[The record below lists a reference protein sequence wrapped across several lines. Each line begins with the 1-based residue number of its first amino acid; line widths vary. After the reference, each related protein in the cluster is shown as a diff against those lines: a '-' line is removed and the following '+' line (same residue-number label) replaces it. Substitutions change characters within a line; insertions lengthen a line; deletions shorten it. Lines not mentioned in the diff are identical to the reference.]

1 MKIFSALAIAF
12 LLAAQPCVA
21 LAETAAEIS
30 GPDTRLYLEDGSVV
44 MGRLIEKSDDLIIME
59 VERQIHTFEPTQVEK
74 IVTLESLGARA
85 RTITITEFPYI
96 SFLGG
101 TVAFGVLS
109 GLLFDRAS
117 DKDKEADQNA
127 QFQDTIPRAIKL
139 RDDADM
145 ARLLGWGSALL
156 AAGTLGV
163 ALIPHKT
170 TRRVFPELSMD
181 DGAPTLK
188 LSYVHRF

>member
-1 MKIFSALAIAF
+1 MKICSALALAF
-12 LLAAQPCVA
+12 LLAAQPCAA

-127 QFQDTIPRAIKL
+127 QFPDTAPRARKL